1 MDIFDPAL
9 RFEGERFLLR
19 PLCENDLDDLFAV
32 YSDKR
37 ALPYFN
43 SDNCHGDNFYYPT
56 RECMAGAF
64 TFWRE
69 SFEKRQFV
77 RLSVVDKASGRV
89 VGTVELC
96 RRVSSDAFNGMII
109 LRVDVRSDYETEGA
123 LGELFALLTPLS
135 KDDGLL
141 TKAAPYAVNRI
152 AAVKRAG
159 FALSP
164 DSLIGWD
171 GRVYGDYWTRK

>member
-1 MDIFDPAL
+1 MNIFDPAL

-19 PLCENDLDDLFAV
+19 PLCESDLDDLFAV

-56 RECMAGAF
+56 RERMAGALA
-64 TFWRE
+64 FWRE

-77 RLSVVDKASGRV
+77 RLSVVDKANGRV
-89 VGTVELC
+89 VGTVEL
-96 RRVSSDAFNGMII
+96 
-109 LRVDVRSDYETEGA
+109 
-123 LGELFALLTPLS
+123 FALLAPLS
-135 KDDGLL
+135 KDDDLL
-141 TKAAPYAVNRI
+141 TKAAPYAVDRI

-171 GRVYGDYWTRK
+171 GRVYGDYWTLR

>member
-1 MDIFDPAL
+1 MNIFDPAL

-19 PLCENDLDDLFAV
+19 PLCESDLDDLFAV

-56 RECMAGAF
+56 RERMAGALA
-64 TFWRE
+64 FWRE

-77 RLSVVDKASGRV
+77 RLSVVDKANGRV

-109 LRVDVRSDYETEGA
+109 LRVDVRSDYETESA
-123 LGELFALLTPLS
+123 LGELFALLAPLS
-135 KDDGLL
+135 REGGLL
-141 TKAAPYAVNRI
+141 TKAAPYAVDRI

-171 GRVYGDYWTRK
+171 GRVYGDYWTLR

>member
-9 RFEGERFLLR
+9 RFEGEHFLIR
-19 PLCENDLDDLFAV
+19 PLYESDLDAPFAV

-43 SDNCHGDNFYYPT
+43 SGNCHGDNFYYPT
-56 RECMAGAF
+56 RERMADALAF
-64 TFWRE
+64 WHE

-77 RLSVVDKASGRV
+77 RLSIVDKASACV

-96 RRVSSDAFNGMII
+96 RRVSKDAFNGMII
-109 LRVDVRSDYETEGA
+109 LRVDVRSDCETEGA
-123 LGELFALLTPLS
+123 LTELFTLLAPVS
-135 KDDGLL
+135 KDSGLL
-141 TKAAPYAVNRI
+141 TKAAPYAVDRI

-164 DSLIGWD
+164 DSLIGRD
-171 GRVYGDYWTRK
+171 GRVYGDYWTLK